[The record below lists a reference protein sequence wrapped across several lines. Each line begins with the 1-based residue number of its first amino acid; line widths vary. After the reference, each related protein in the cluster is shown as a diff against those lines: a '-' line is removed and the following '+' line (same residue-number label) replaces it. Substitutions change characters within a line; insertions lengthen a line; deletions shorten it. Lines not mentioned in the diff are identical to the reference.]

1 MMKASIM
8 KSVLG
13 IRIRAARFAMCLRYW
28 QRPAAKPGAT
38 TLLLNGRFLLWAA
51 VLVGATGAGAQRTNT
66 LSLHEAV
73 TEALQSPRAQVADEQ
88 PTLAQAQVKQAALG
102 LNPRLYLQSE
112 DLHPWDNNFSFPHDT
127 EDYAYLSQTFE
138 VDGKRS
144 KRVALANANA
154 RRSEVDR
161 DYRKRQIAAQVAAAY
176 WTAVADR
183 KIAGLLEQNMSAV
196 DSMVTYHRE
205 RVDAGAMR
213 GVDLI
218 RMKIERDRIYLS
230 LQGAR
235 RDAELAETELYRQI
249 GRPTLRGVTLTDDI
263 SITDVLPAVDLEAAL
278 SQSLE
283 IAAAKDALTAAE
295 ADVKLQ
301 RANGVPDPE
310 LFAGYKRDVGA
321 NTAYAALQI
330 PLPLRNRNQGE
341 IARAE
346 AQVRIARA
354 SLEETQLSVCANI
367 EAAEENYQRELEIV
381 RETLPG
387 MRTEAKQNL
396 QIETEAYRL
405 GGVDLLRYLD
415 AERTELDVEV
425 MAIRTLGEFHQAAV
439 RLQLA
444 TGGQP

>member
-1 MMKASIM
+1 MRLENLQRS
-8 KSVLG
+8 
-13 IRIRAARFAMCLRYW
+13 AAILC
-28 QRPAAKPGAT
+28 AK
-38 TLLLNGRFLLWAA
+38 RFLNSPCLSLAA
-51 VLVGATGAGAQRTNT
+51 VLVATTVAGAQATNS

-73 TEALQSPRAQVADEQ
+73 AQALSSPRAQVADEQ
-88 PTLAQAQVKQAALG
+88 TALAKAQVQQAGLG

-112 DLHPWDNNFSFPHDT
+112 DLHPWNNNFSFPNDT

-154 RRSEVDR
+154 RRADVER

-183 KIAGLLEQNMSAV
+183 KVASLLEEDMSAV
-196 DSMVTYHRE
+196 NSMVTYHRE

-218 RMKIERDRIYLS
+218 RMKIERDRIYVS
-230 LQGAR
+230 LVSAR
-235 RDAELAETELYRQI
+235 RDADLAETELYRQI
-249 GRPTLRGVTLTDDI
+249 GRPTLKGVTLTDDI
-263 SITDVLPAVDLEAAL
+263 SSTDVLPAVDLEAAL
-278 SQSLE
+278 SQRLE
-283 IAAAKDALTAAE
+283 ITAAQDDLAAAE
-295 ADVKLQ
+295 ADVRLQ
-301 RANGVPDPE
+301 RANAVPDPD
-310 LFAGYKRDVGA
+310 LFAGYKRDVGT

-354 SLEETQLSVCANI
+354 TLEQTKLAVRADI
-367 EAAEENYQRELEIV
+367 EAAEENYERESEIV
-381 RETLPG
+381 RGTLPE
-387 MRTEAKQNL
+387 MRAEAKQNL

-425 MAIRTLGEFHQAAV
+425 TAIRTLGDFHQAAV

>member
-1 MMKASIM
+1 MNP
-8 KSVLG
+8 VLEV
-13 IRIRAARFAMCLRYW
+13 RITSPRLNMRQIDL
-28 QRPAAKPGAT
+28 PAT
-38 TLLLNGRFLLWAA
+38 TATSRSQLVCCSRSLLSAA
-51 VLVGATGAGAQRTNT
+51 VFLVATGASAQVANT

-73 TEALQSPRAQVADEQ
+73 TEALQSPRAKIADEQ
-88 PTLAQAQVKQAALG
+88 PVLAQAQVKQAALG

-112 DLHPWDNNFSFPHDT
+112 DLHPWDNNFSFPNDT

-144 KRVALANANA
+144 KRVALADANG
-154 RRSEVDR
+154 RRAAVDR
-161 DYRKRQIAAQVAAAY
+161 DYQKRQIAAQVAAAY

-183 KIAGLLEQNMSAV
+183 KIAGLLDQDMGAV
-196 DSMVTYHRE
+196 ESMVKYHQE

-218 RMKIERDRIYLS
+218 RMKIERDRINVS

-249 GRPTLRGVTLTDDI
+249 GRPTLKGVTLTDDI
-263 SITDVLPAVDLEAAL
+263 SSTDVLPAVDLEAAL
-278 SQSLE
+278 SQRLE
-283 IAAAKDALTAAE
+283 IDAAKSALTAAE
-295 ADVKLQ
+295 ADVRLQ

-310 LFAGYKRDVGA
+310 LFAGYKRDVGV
-321 NTAYAALQI
+321 NTAYVALQI

-354 SLEETQLSVCANI
+354 SLEQTQLAVRADI
-367 EAAEENYQRELEIV
+367 EAAEENYRRELEIV
-381 RETLPG
+381 RDTLPE
-387 MRTEAKQNL
+387 MRAEAKQNL

-444 TGGQP
+444 TGVQP

>member
-1 MMKASIM
+1 MNSAFE
-8 KSVLG
+8 V
-13 IRIRAARFAMCLRYW
+13 RIRVPGFAMRLQKL
-28 QRPAAKPGAT
+28 QRPAAMPRAR
-38 TLLLNGRFLLWAA
+38 LSMSGRWPLAAA
-51 VLVGATGAGAQRTNT
+51 VLVSATGAGAQTDQR

-73 TEALQSPRAQVADEQ
+73 TEALQSPRAQLADEQ
-88 PTLAQAQVKQAALG
+88 TALASAQVQQAGLG

-112 DLHPWDNNFSFPHDT
+112 DLHPWDSNFSFPKNT

-138 VDGKRS
+138 VDGKRA
-144 KRVALANANA
+144 KRVALANANT
-154 RRSEVDR
+154 RRAEVER
-161 DYRKRQIAAQVAAAY
+161 DLHKRQIAAQVAVAY
-176 WTAVADR
+176 WTAVADL
-183 KIAGLLEQNMSAV
+183 KIAVLLEQDMGAV
-196 DSMVTYHRE
+196 DAMVTYHRE

-218 RMKIERDRIYLS
+218 RMQIERDRIYVS
-230 LQGAR
+230 MQGAR
-235 RDAELAETELYRQI
+235 RDAQLAETELYRQI
-249 GRPTLRGVTLTDDI
+249 GRPTLKRVTLTDDI
-263 SITDVLPAVDLEAAL
+263 STTAVLPAVELQAAL
-278 SQSLE
+278 AQRLE
-283 IAAAKDALTAAE
+283 IDAAKDAVTAAE

-301 RANGVPDPE
+301 RANGVPDPD
-310 LFAGYKRDVGA
+310 LFAGYKRDVGT

-346 AQVRIARA
+346 TQVRIARA
-354 SLEETQLSVCANI
+354 WLEETQLAVRADI
-367 EAAEENYQRELEIV
+367 EAAEENYRRELEIV
-381 RETLPG
+381 QSTLPG
-387 MRTEAKQNL
+387 MRAEAKQNL

>member
-1 MMKASIM
+1 MNP
-8 KSVLG
+8 VLEV
-13 IRIRAARFAMCLRYW
+13 RITSPRLDMRQIDL
-28 QRPAAKPGAT
+28 PAT
-38 TLLLNGRFLLWAA
+38 TATSRSQLLCRSRSLLSTA
-51 VLVGATGAGAQRTNT
+51 VFLVGTGASAQVANT

-73 TEALQSPRAQVADEQ
+73 TEALQSPRAKIADEQ
-88 PTLAQAQVKQAALG
+88 PALAQAQVKQAALG

-112 DLHPWDNNFSFPHDT
+112 DLHPWDNNFSFPNDT

-144 KRVALANANA
+144 KRVALADANA
-154 RRSEVDR
+154 RRAAVDR
-161 DYRKRQIAAQVAAAY
+161 DYQKRQIAAQVAAAY

-183 KIAGLLEQNMSAV
+183 KIAGLLDQDMGAV
-196 DSMVTYHRE
+196 DSMVKYHQE

-218 RMKIERDRIYLS
+218 RMKIERDRIDVS

-249 GRPTLRGVTLTDDI
+249 GRPTLKGVTLTDDI
-263 SITDVLPAVDLEAAL
+263 SSTDVLPAVDLEAAL
-278 SQSLE
+278 SQRLE
-283 IAAAKDALTAAE
+283 IDAAKSALTAAE
-295 ADVKLQ
+295 ADVRLQ

-310 LFAGYKRDVGA
+310 LFAGYKRDVGV

-354 SLEETQLSVCANI
+354 SLEQTQLAVRADI
-367 EAAEENYQRELEIV
+367 EAAEENYRRELEIV
-381 RETLPG
+381 RDTLPE
-387 MRTEAKQNL
+387 MRAEAKQNL

-444 TGGQP
+444 TGVQP

>member
-1 MMKASIM
+1 MLLRTLKQTAPAVRAQ
-8 KSVLG
+8 VLLCG
-13 IRIRAARFAMCLRYW
+13 RCVLVAAALVPAAR
-28 QRPAAKPGAT
+28 
-38 TLLLNGRFLLWAA
+38 
-51 VLVGATGAGAQRTNT
+51 AGAQVANT

-73 TEALQSPRAQVADEQ
+73 TEALQGPRAQIADEQ
-88 PTLAQAQVKQAALG
+88 PALAQAQVEEAGLG
-102 LNPRLYLQSE
+102 MNPRLYLQSE
-112 DLHPWDNNFSFPHDT
+112 DLHPWDNNFSFPNDT
-127 EDYAYLSQTFE
+127 EDYAYVSQTFE

-144 KRVALANANA
+144 KRVALANTNA

-161 DYRKRQIAAQVAAAY
+161 DYRKRQIVAQVAAAY

-183 KIAGLLEQNMSAV
+183 KIAGLLEQDMSAV

-218 RMKIERDRIYLS
+218 RMKIERDRIDVS

-235 RDAELAETELYRQI
+235 RDAELAETELCRQI
-249 GRPTLRGVTLTDDI
+249 GRPTLKGVTLTDDVS
-263 SITDVLPAVDLEAAL
+263 SIDLLPAVDLEAAVT
-278 SQSLE
+278 QRLE
-283 IAAAKDALTAAE
+283 IAAANDALKAAE

-310 LFAGYKRDVGA
+310 FFAGYKRDVGA

-354 SLEETQLSVCANI
+354 SLEETQLSVRADI
-367 EAAEENYQRELEIV
+367 EAAEENYRRELEIV
-381 RETLPG
+381 RDTLPD
-387 MRTEAKQNL
+387 MRAEATQNL

-415 AERTELDVEV
+415 AERTQLDVEV

>member
-1 MMKASIM
+1 MNAS
-8 KSVLG
+8 LER
-13 IRIRAARFAMCLRYW
+13 RIRAP
-28 QRPAAKPGAT
+28 RPAMLSHIVQKVAAGYEAKLAT
-38 TLLLNGRFLLWAA
+38 NGRWLLTAA
-51 VLVGATGAGAQRTNT
+51 VLAASTGAGAQATNT

-73 TEALQSPRAQVADEQ
+73 AEALESPRAQIVDEQ
-88 PTLAQAQVKQAALG
+88 PALAQAQVKQAALG
-102 LNPRLYLQSE
+102 PNPRLYLQSE
-112 DLHPWDNNFSFPHDT
+112 DLHPWDTNFSFPNDT
-127 EDYAYLSQTFE
+127 EDYAYLGQSFE
-138 VDGKRS
+138 VDGKRA

-154 RRSEVDR
+154 RRSDVER

-176 WTAVADR
+176 WTAVADW
-183 KIAGLLEQNMSAV
+183 KIAGLLEQDMDAV
-196 DSMVTYHRE
+196 DSIVTYHRE

-218 RMKIERDRIYLS
+218 RMKIERDRIYVS
-230 LQGAR
+230 LQSAR

-249 GRPTLRGVTLTDDI
+249 GRPTLKGVTLTDDI
-263 SITDVLPAVDLEAAL
+263 SSTEVLPAVDLEAAL
-278 SQSLE
+278 SQRLE
-283 IAAAKDALTAAE
+283 IAAAKDAVAAAE

-301 RANGVPDPE
+301 HANGVPDPE
-310 LFAGYKRDVGA
+310 LLAGYKRNVGT

-330 PLPLRNRNQGE
+330 PLPLRDRNQGE

-354 SLEETQLSVCANI
+354 SLEETQLAVRADI

-381 RETLPG
+381 RDTLPG
-387 MRTEAKQNL
+387 MRAEAKQNL

-415 AERTELDVEV
+415 AERTEMDVEV

-444 TGGQP
+444 AGGQP